1 MSSTRYIIVTL
12 LKVLVVISLVIILFV
27 VSTMIGYGVIGGGN
41 PKDVFKEEIWTHILD
56 FLNHNL

>member
-12 LKVLVVISLVIILFV
+12 LKVLVVIALAIILFV
-27 VSTMIGYGVIGGGN
+27 TGTMIGYGLIGGGN

-56 FLNHNL
+56 FFK

>member
-12 LKVLVVISLVIILFV
+12 LKVLVVIALVIILFITG
-27 VSTMIGYGVIGGGN
+27 TMIGYGLIGGGN

-56 FLNHNL
+56 FFK